1 MADRDYKVGYGK
13 PPKEHRFKKGQSG
26 NPKGRPKG
34 ALNIATV
41 IDRVLREQVVITENG
56 ERKTIS
62 KLEASVKQVVNKAA
76 SGDLRAF
83 QQVPSLARYAE
94 AVNEAAE
101 RQRNRPI
108 EDLTDEEL
116 IAIAR
121 GYKP

>member
-1 MADRDYKVGYGK
+1 MADRDYEVGYGK

-76 SGDLRAF
+76 SGDMRAF
-83 QQVPSLARYAE
+83 QQVPPLARYI
-94 AVNEAAE
+94 
-101 RQRNRPI
+101 RKP
-108 EDLTDEEL
+108 LTKQPSDKGTVL
-116 IAIAR
+116 S
-121 GYKP
+121 KT